1 VGDNRRSSRMLV
13 TVLVLSAVAVITV
26 DARRADGP
34 SPVDHLRSAVGAVM
48 GPTEDAAATLS
59 RPLVAIPVHFRRI
72 DTLRRENARLA
83 TENAKLKWELRTSRL
98 DRRRVS
104 ELDRIGAFGDT
115 KGYRIA
121 SAQVIALGPAQSF
134 NRTAT
139 IDIGRAEGVRDD
151 LTVINGEGL
160 VGRVIAVT
168 RMTSTVLL
176 AVDAGSTVGGRLGT
190 SMELGFV
197 RGRGMGGGPGL
208 TYSMVDSAVS
218 MRRGDTVFTWGSR
231 GGAPYLPGIPV
242 GQVSSVRRSTS
253 DMSEIAAVRPFVD
266 FSALDVVGVVVGD
279 AGASAAT
286 ATSGTQAAGGAG
298 GGS

>member
-1 VGDNRRSSRMLV
+1 VGGNRRSSRALLA
-13 TVLVLSAVAVITV
+13 VLLLSALAVITV

-34 SPVDHLRSAVGAVM
+34 SPVDHLRSAVGDVM

-59 RPLVAIPVHFRRI
+59 RPLVDIPVHFRRV

-83 TENAKLKWELRTSRL
+83 NANAKLEWQLRTSRL

-134 NRTAT
+134 NRTVT
-139 IDIGRAEGVRDD
+139 IDIGRDQGVRGD
-151 LTVINGEGL
+151 LTVINGDGL
-160 VGRVIAVT
+160 VGRVISVT
-168 RMTSTVLL
+168 PTTSTVLL
-176 AVDAGSTVGGRLGT
+176 AVDPGSTVGGRLGT

-197 RGRGMGGGPGL
+197 RGHGLGGGPGL

-218 MRRGDTVFTWGSR
+218 MRPGDTVFTWGSR
-231 GGAPYLPGIPV
+231 GGTPYLPGIPI
-242 GQVSSVRRSTS
+242 GQVSTVRRSTS
-253 DMSEIAAVRPFVD
+253 DMSEIATVRPFVD
-266 FSALDVVGVVVGD
+266 FTALDVVGVVVGGPGAAAA
-279 AGASAAT
+279 AGP
-286 ATSGTQAAGGAG
+286 SGAQAAGQAG
-298 GGS
+298 TGS

>member
-1 VGDNRRSSRMLV
+1 VGGNRRSSRALLA
-13 TVLVLSAVAVITV
+13 VLLLSALAVVTV

-34 SPVDHLRSAVGAVM
+34 SPVDHLRSAVGDVM

-59 RPLVAIPVHFRRI
+59 RPLVDIPVYFRRV

-83 TENAKLKWELRTSRL
+83 TANARLEWRLRTSRL

-104 ELDRIGAFGDT
+104 ELDGIGAFGDT

-134 NRTAT
+134 NRTVT
-139 IDIGRAEGVRDD
+139 IDIGRNHGVRDD
-151 LTVINGEGL
+151 LTVINGDGL

-168 RMTSTVLL
+168 PMTSTVLL
-176 AVDAGSTVGGRLGT
+176 AVDPGSTVGGRLGT

-197 RGRGMGGGPGL
+197 RGRGLGGGTGL
-208 TYSMVDSAVS
+208 SYSMVDSAVS

-231 GGAPYLPGIPV
+231 GGTPYLPGIPI
-242 GQVSSVRRSTS
+242 GQVSAVRRSTS

-266 FSALDVVGVVVGD
+266 FSALDVVGVVVGGP
-279 AGASAAT
+279 GARAAT
-286 ATSGTQAAGGAG
+286 GPSGAQAAGEAG
-298 GGS
+298 SGS